1 MLADAG
7 GNTAMEMKMGY
18 AMAAE
23 TPGGVEVIRRIE
35 IGDITPAAGEVVIE
49 HEAIGVNFID
59 IYIRTGAYP
68 WPVDKDLVL
77 GSEGAGIVTAVGAG
91 VTHLAVGDRV
101 AYTLPNGAY
110 ATHRAINAGMVV
122 RLPDTIASDIAAAI
136 MLKGLTVAYLV
147 TRSFTV
153 GTGDT
158 VLFHAAAGGVGLLAG
173 QWLKSLGATT
183 IGTAGGVEKCAL
195 ARANGYDHMIDYQS
209 QDFEEEVMRI
219 TDGAGVSVTYD
230 SVGRDTMAKS
240 LACTRRHGTVVHFG
254 QSSGAYEDFQIKEL
268 AAGSLYLTR
277 PTLFHFATER
287 DWLES
292 ASADLFAKVAEGT
305 LKVNI
310 NKRAPLESVAE
321 VHTALATRQTTGCTV
336 LTL

>member
-1 MLADAG
+1 
-7 GNTAMEMKMGY
+7 MGY

-23 TPGGVEVIRRIE
+23 APGGAEVIRRIE
-35 IGDITPAAGEVVIE
+35 IGDITPAAGEVVIA

-77 GSEGAGIVTAVGAG
+77 GSEGAGIVTAIGDG

-101 AYTLPNGAY
+101 GYTLANGAY
-110 ATHRAINAGMVV
+110 ATHRAINANMVV
-122 RLPDTIASDIAAAI
+122 RLPDAIASDIAAAI

-147 TRSFTV
+147 TRSYAV
-153 GTGDT
+153 GAGDT

-183 IGTAGGVEKCAL
+183 IGTAGGAEKCAL
-195 ARANGYDHMIDYQS
+195 AKGNGFDHVIYYRR
-209 QDFEEEVMRI
+209 QDIEEEVMRI
-219 TDGAGVSVTYD
+219 TDGAGVDVVYD
-230 SVGRDTMAKS
+230 SVGNDTMAKS
-240 LACTRRHGTVVHFG
+240 LKCARRHGTVVNFG
-254 QSSGAYEDFQIKEL
+254 QSSGQYADFKIKDL
-268 AAGSLYLTR
+268 AVGSLYLTR
-277 PTLFHFATER
+277 PTLFHFVTDR

-292 ASADLFAKVAEGT
+292 ASAEMFAKVADGT
-305 LKVNI
+305 LKVSI

-321 VHTALATRQTTGCTV
+321 MHEALVARQTTGCTV
-336 LTL
+336 LTV